1 MVYNVL
7 IEKINTLSYGAFL
20 MKTERMEQSERLDRQ
35 AWIEAAFAQLGEAGV
50 DAIRVEPLAK
60 RLGIT
65 KGSFYW
71 HFRDRDDLLAA
82 VLEAWEDRETDHYIA
97 AVEAAGGQPGE
108 RLRRLFRMILADG
121 AALAPELAIRDWAR
135 RDKRTAEAVLKI
147 DTRRSAY
154 LQDRFVEAGQPQG
167 EAQARAAL
175 LYGLLMGEVMIR
187 RRESPEE
194 RTARIDRALV
204 LLTGDR

>member
-1 MVYNVL
+1 MS
-7 IEKINTLSYGAFL
+7 IAEAK
-20 MKTERMEQSERLDRQ
+20 QSNRLGRE
-35 AWIEAAFAQLGEAGV
+35 AWVAAAFDRLGAGGI
-50 DAIRVEPLAK
+50 DAVRVEPLAK
-60 RLGIT
+60 DLGVT

-71 HFRDRDDLLAA
+71 HFRDREALLDA
-82 VLEAWEDRETDHYIA
+82 VLEAWEARETDHYID
-97 AVEAAGGQPGE
+97 AVEAEGGQPGA
-108 RLRRLFRMILADG
+108 RLRRLFRMILADR

-135 RDKRTAEAVLKI
+135 HDKRTAEAVLTI
-147 DTRRSAY
+147 DARRSAY

-187 RRESPEE
+187 RRESEQD

>member
-7 IEKINTLSYGAFL
+7 TEEINTVTYGLFA
-20 MKTERMEQSERLDRQ
+20 MKAEPTERPGQLDRG
-35 AWIEAAFAQLGEAGV
+35 AWVAAAFAQLGEAGV
-50 DAIRVEPLAK
+50 DAVRVEPLAK
-60 RLGIT
+60 RLGVT

-71 HFRDRDDLLAA
+71 HFRDRNALLAA

-97 AVEAAGGQPGE
+97 AVEAEGGQPGA
-108 RLRRLFRMILADG
+108 RLRRLFRMILADH

-135 RDKRTAEAVLKI
+135 RDRRTADAVLKI
-147 DTRRSAY
+147 DARRGAY

-175 LYGLLMGEVMIR
+175 LYGLLVGEVMIR
-187 RRESPEE
+187 RRETSNE

>member
-1 MVYNVL
+1 MSQ
-7 IEKINTLSYGAFL
+7 TAA
-20 MKTERMEQSERLDRQ
+20 REQERLDRED
-35 AWIEAAFAQLGEAGV
+35 WITAAFKRLGAGGV
-50 DAIRVEPLAK
+50 DAVRVEPLAK
-60 RLGIT
+60 DLGVT

-82 VLEAWEDRETDHYIA
+82 LLEAWQARETDHYIA
-97 AVEAAGGQPGE
+97 AAEAEGGQPGA
-108 RLRRLFRMILADG
+108 RLRRLFRMILADR

-135 RDKRTAEAVLKI
+135 HDTRTADAVLAI
-147 DTRRSAY
+147 DTRRGTY
-154 LQDRFVEAGQPQG
+154 LQERFVEAGQPQG

-187 RRESPEE
+187 RRETAEE

>member
-1 MVYNVL
+1 MS
-7 IEKINTLSYGAFL
+7 IAETRPSA
-20 MKTERMEQSERLDRQ
+20 RLDREDWV
-35 AWIEAAFAQLGEAGV
+35 AAAFARLGAGGV
-50 DAIRVEPLAK
+50 DAVRVEPLAK
-60 RLGIT
+60 DLGVT

-82 VLEAWEDRETDHYIA
+82 LLEAWAARETDHYIA
-97 AVEAAGGQPGE
+97 AVEAEGGQPGE
-108 RLRRLFRMILADG
+108 RLRRLFRMILADH

-135 RDKRTAEAVLKI
+135 HDRRTADAVLAI

-154 LQDRFVEAGQPQG
+154 LQERFVEAGQPQG

-187 RRESPEE
+187 RRETAEE

>member
-1 MVYNVL
+1 M
-7 IEKINTLSYGAFL
+7 EAEH
-20 MKTERMEQSERLDRQ
+20 TERPERLDRE
-35 AWIEAAFAQLGEAGV
+35 AWVEAAFAQLGEAGV
-50 DAIRVEPLAK
+50 NAVRVEPLAK
-60 RLGIT
+60 RLGVT

-71 HFRDRDDLLAA
+71 HFRDRDALLVAL
-82 VLEAWEDRETDHYIA
+82 LEAWKDRETDHYMA
-97 AVEAAGGQPGE
+97 AVEAEGGQPGA
-108 RLRRLFRMILADG
+108 RLRRLFRMILADR

-154 LQDRFVEAGQPQG
+154 LQERFVEAGQPQG

-187 RRESPEE
+187 RRETPDE

>member
-1 MVYNVL
+1 
-7 IEKINTLSYGAFL
+7 

>member
-1 MVYNVL
+1 
-7 IEKINTLSYGAFL
+7 
-20 MKTERMEQSERLDRQ
+20 MKAERKEHQSRLDRDTWV
-35 AWIEAAFAQLGEAGV
+35 AAAFVQLGEAGV
-50 DAIRVEPLAK
+50 DAVRVEPLAK
-60 RLGIT
+60 ALGVT

-71 HFRDRDDLLAA
+71 HFRDRDALLAA
-82 VLEAWEDRETDHYIA
+82 VLEAWEVRETDHYIS
-97 AVEAAGGQPGE
+97 AVEAEGGQPGA
-108 RLRRLFRMILADG
+108 RLRRLFRMILADH

-135 RDKRTAEAVLKI
+135 HDKRTAGAVLKI
-147 DTRRSAY
+147 DARRSTY

-187 RRESPEE
+187 RRETADE